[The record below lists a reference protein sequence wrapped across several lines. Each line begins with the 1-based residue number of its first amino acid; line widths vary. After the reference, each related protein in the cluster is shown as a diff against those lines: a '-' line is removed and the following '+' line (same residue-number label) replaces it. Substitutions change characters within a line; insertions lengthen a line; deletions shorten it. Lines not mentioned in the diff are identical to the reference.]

1 MSQTKKPATTGM
13 DMAAGQDMTAA
24 SVMADNRV
32 VMSINLNLLAE
43 PAGADSFGALVE
55 DLISDEGGGAIS
67 NRATDKG
74 GLTRWGISKR
84 AHPDVDV
91 VNLTRDGAI
100 AIYREKYFD
109 AARIAELPRVLAKL
123 VFDAA
128 VNHGVASAGFML
140 QMAYNAKASGNDKL
154 KPDGVIGDKTIA
166 AIAELSPL
174 NVLRLLMLFCAER
187 MKRYGSDATWQ
198 SNGNGWSNRL
208 FENITQGLTAG
219 ANHAVMCD
227 TATASA

>member
-1 MSQTKKPATTGM
+1 MSDKKKPVVTGV
-13 DMAAGQDMTAA
+13 DMAADPDNTAV
-24 SVMADNRV
+24 SVVAGGRV

-43 PAGADSFGALVE
+43 PAGTDSFDALVA
-55 DLISDEGGGAIS
+55 DLINDEGGGVIS
-67 NRATDKG
+67 NRVTDKG

-84 AHPDVDV
+84 AHADVDV
-91 VNLTRDGAI
+91 VNLTREGAI

-109 AARIAELPRVLAKL
+109 AARIADLPRVLAKL

-140 QMAYNAKASGNDKL
+140 QMAYNAKASGDDKL
-154 KPDGVIGDKTIA
+154 KPDGIIGDKTIA

-187 MKRYGSDATWQ
+187 MKRYGSDATW
-198 SNGNGWSNRL
+198 SANGNGWSNRL
-208 FENITQGLTAG
+208 FENITQALVQG
-219 ANHAVMCD
+219 ADV
-227 TATASA
+227 AST

>member
-1 MSQTKKPATTGM
+1 MTEKRKAAIAGDSGTIS
-13 DMAAGQDMTAA
+13 MAISLYM
-24 SVMADNRV
+24 
-32 VMSINLNLLAE
+32 LAE
-43 PAGADSFGALVE
+43 PAGADSFDALVV
-55 DLISDEGGGAIS
+55 DLIHDEGGGTIS

-91 VNLTRDGAI
+91 VNLTQEGAI
-100 AIYREKYFD
+100 TIYREKYFD

-140 QMAYNAKASGNDKL
+140 QMAYNAKASGDDRL

-166 AIAELSPL
+166 AIAALSPL

-187 MKRYGSDATWQ
+187 MKRYGSDATW
-198 SNGNGWSNRL
+198 SANGNGWSNRL
-208 FENITQGLTAG
+208 FENITQALVQG
-219 ANHAVMCD
+219 ADV
-227 TATASA
+227 AST